1 MPAELRR
8 DGRFDLAWL
17 GLYLDGVN
25 KHDSYVHVGIAN
37 GGNLGL
43 YAAKIVAR
51 HSIYV
56 RERIAELIADGRKKY
71 NDFRAVQ
78 QL

>member
-25 KHDSYVHVGIAN
+25 KHDNYVHVGVPM
-37 GGNLGL
+37 
-43 YAAKIVAR
+43 AATWAFIQQRLLHVMILMSEVA
-51 HSIYV
+51 
-56 RERIAELIADGRKKY
+56 
-71 NDFRAVQ
+71 
-78 QL
+78 

>member
-1 MPAELRR
+1 M
-8 DGRFDLAWL
+8 
-17 GLYLDGVN
+17 
-25 KHDSYVHVGIAN
+25 GIAN

-51 HSIYV
+51 HDLDV
-56 RERIAELIADGRKKY
+56 RGRIADLIVGGREKY